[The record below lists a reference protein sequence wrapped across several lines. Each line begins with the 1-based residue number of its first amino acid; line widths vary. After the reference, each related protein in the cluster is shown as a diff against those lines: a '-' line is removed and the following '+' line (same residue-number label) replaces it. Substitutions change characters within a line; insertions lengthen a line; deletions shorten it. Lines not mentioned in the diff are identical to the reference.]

1 MKDIEILRCSN
12 PYCKA
17 TAKDPQR
24 GKFILSNTEC
34 KGGLIKKGTLTCHT
48 CDAKYFIKDGIP
60 NLLPEKI
67 RKCLEGKAKKNELS
81 EFDRFI
87 IDGIQWSGKM
97 VPSYHENVVDPF
109 SSAFGPRYIERYEDL
124 YIDGVMDKYIKIAK
138 EKTIFIEMGVGTGRY
153 LIRYGA
159 RTTNSEVKKK
169 RKHPLAPF
177 QRHLKS
183 KVCKAYREDSTLN
196 RYYSYDKDYDYN
208 LQLIVG
214 IDFQKSMIDKCIKIL
229 KEMKLN
235 QLIGRRILLLIAA
248 AQYFNL
254 ALDQAEEYKNSFKVV
269 TCAFQTLGNQPKDL
283 QIDLLKTLKT
293 LASPKGK
300 IIVSIFNRERFF
312 DFGINRFYRT
322 DVAPTVGKVR
332 EDKEAIRLRDEGI
345 LTTDRG
351 VYSKW
356 FYEEE
361 LEKLFKVA
369 GLDATVK
376 NYKHLSV
383 FPKDADYLSIED
395 QRDVMRTLIIA
406 ETEL

>member
-1 MKDIEILRCSN
+1 MKDTGILRCSN
-12 PYCKA
+12 PGCKR
-17 TAKDPQR
+17 TAKYPQR
-24 GKFILSNTEC
+24 GILVLSEVKY
-34 KGGLIKKGTLTCHT
+34 KGGLIKKGTLTCQT
-48 CDAKYFIKDGIP
+48 CGAKYFIKEGIP

-67 RKCLEGKAKKNELS
+67 RGCLEGKANKNELS
-81 EFDRFI
+81 EYDRFI
-87 IDGIQWSGKM
+87 IDGIKWSGKM

-109 SSAFGPRYIERYEDL
+109 SSALGARYIERYEDL
-124 YIDGVMDKYIKIAK
+124 YIDGVMDKHIKIAK

-159 RTTNSEVKKK
+159 RTINSEMEKE
-169 RKHPLAPF
+169 RKYPHVPL
-177 QRHLKS
+177 QRYLKS
-183 KVCKAYREDSTLN
+183 KVCKVYRKDPTLN

-214 IDFQKSMIDKCIKIL
+214 IDFQKSMIDKCVKIL
-229 KEMKLN
+229 KELKLN
-235 QLIGRRILLLIAA
+235 QLIGRRILLLIGA

-283 QIDLLKTLKT
+283 QIDLLKTLKM

-300 IIVSIFNRERFF
+300 IIVSVFNRERFF
-312 DFGINRFYRT
+312 DFGINSFYRR
-322 DVAPTVGKVR
+322 DVAPTVGNVR

-361 LEKLFKVA
+361 LEKLFEAA

-376 NYKHLSV
+376 NHEHLNS
-383 FPKDADYLSIED
+383 FPEDTDYLSIKDQED
-395 QRDVMRTLIIA
+395 VIRTLIIA
-406 ETEL
+406 EADP